1 MHKKIIVI
9 EDDTDILD
17 LLQYILEDEGYQV
30 LPSLQSE
37 SLSTIIEQKPCLVL
51 LDDRLPGEYG
61 HVLCSKIKA
70 DPQTTAIPVIL
81 VSATHNLEKL
91 AKDCKAD
98 DYLPKPFD
106 LKDLL
111 KLVKA
116 YA

>member
-9 EDDTDILD
+9 EDDNDILV

-30 LPSLQSE
+30 LPLLQSE
-37 SLSTIIEQKPCLVL
+37 PLSTIVEHQPSLIL

-61 HVLCSKIKA
+61 HILCSKIKA
-70 DPQTTAIPVIL
+70 DPKTTSIPVVL
-81 VSATHNLEKL
+81 VSATRNLEKIAL
-91 AKDCKAD
+91 DCQAD

-111 KLVKA
+111 KIVKA